1 MYGLGSSIIYLD
13 PLSCLR
19 TQPRKDLMS
28 KLPCQICGEA
38 RYTEN
43 CHIIPREADLTLKRM
58 KLYKANLII
67 LCPTHH
73 VYFDN
78 GLLSK
83 KEFEKIGEQVY
94 KMVYKFITGYNRWS
108 KWVNKGIKKHFNID
122 IGNNKSLLLGN
133 FSDKIDRGLL
143 RKQWLKNLIQNS

>member
-1 MYGLGSSIIYLD
+1 MVWVVVSYTLT

-28 KLPCQICGEA
+28 KLPCQICG
-38 RYTEN
+38 
-43 CHIIPREADLTLKRM
+43 D
-58 KLYKANLII
+58 
-67 LCPTHH
+67 

-83 KEFEKIGEQVY
+83 EEFEKIGEQVY

-108 KWVNKGIKKHFNID
+108 KWVNKGIKKHYNID
-122 IGNNKSLLLGN
+122 IGDNKSLLLGN
-133 FSDKIDRGLL
+133 FPDKIDRGLL